1 MLNKENTNRKFTTPC
16 ISCLPFIHIVAS
28 CENNGVRVVLIGITE
43 EQEQKLDAGE
53 SLFIETDR
61 DNFHVNPQLC
71 YAYGKL
77 DLSPNSEDIKTMIEA
92 NWFQSFFVNI
102 RMFSNYDYKTHSVT
116 SDIPGGR
123 WFETCNMNEYLPYL
137 HGCIGKPKRV
147 LIFKE
152 YVRLGNLK
160 TPSRKRIVNTSY
172 SDQTKKHRN
181 ELSRAR
187 TIAKRK
193 TKVSNLK
200 FTIKL

>member
-1 MLNKENTNRKFTTPC
+1 MLNKENLNRKFTTPC
-16 ISCLPFIHIVAS
+16 ISCLPFIHIAAS

-61 DNFHVNPQLC
+61 DNFNVNPQLC

-92 NWFQSFFVNI
+92 NWFQSLFVNI

-123 WFETCNMNEYLPYL
+123 WFETCRIEEYLPYL
-137 HGCIGKPKRV
+137 HKCIGAPERV

-152 YVRLGNLK
+152 YVRLGGLK
-160 TPSRKRIVNTSY
+160 SPNRKQVVNTSY
-172 SDQTKKHRN
+172 SSQTKEHRN
-181 ELSRAR
+181 ELAKAR

-193 TKVSNLK
+193 ARVSNLK